1 MSFSR
6 GSRVPNATLQASALK
21 WLAQREHS
29 RAELRRK
36 LLWQAARLAAGVAA
50 QAERPGPGE
59 PGFNDEPA
67 ANNDNDSDAE
77 AAGSHASEVDALL
90 DALAEKGLLSD
101 ARFIESRIRARAQ
114 RYGNRRIEGE
124 LAQHKLVLDAPDKHL
139 LAASELQRAH
149 AVWARKFRSPAEDAG
164 GRAKQMRFLAA
175 RGFSMDVIRK
185 VLAGEGGAD
194 TG

>member
-1 MSFSR
+1 MSFFR
-6 GSRVPNATLQASALK
+6 GSRVSTATLQASALK

-50 QAERPGPGE
+50 HAAPPGPGE
-59 PGFNDEPA
+59 PGFSDEPA
-67 ANNDNDSDAE
+67 ADNAE
-77 AAGSHASEVDALL
+77 AAGSHASAVDALL
-90 DALAEKGLLSD
+90 DTLAEKGLLSD
-101 ARFIESRIRARAQ
+101 VRFIESRIRARAQ